1 MPKNQNIRKVLVIGS
16 GPIVIGQAAE
26 FDYAGTQACRSL
38 KEEGITVVL
47 VNSNPATIMTD
58 KEIADMVYIEP
69 LTVPT
74 LKKIRHNRRQSG
86 IRSEAQ
92 RRANVL
98 GAYRVLSPE
107 GVRGK
112 RILLLDDVLTT
123 GATSGECA
131 RMLLTAGAKEVHCAV
146 IAARR

>member
-1 MPKNQNIRKVLVIGS
+1 MGREL
-16 GPIVIGQAAE
+16 
-26 FDYAGTQACRSL
+26 GTA
-38 KEEGITVVL
+38 
-47 VNSNPATIMTD
+47 P
-58 KEIADMVYIEP
+58 
-69 LTVPT
+69 VPT

-98 GAYRVLSPE
+98 GAYRVLRPE
-107 GVRGK
+107 EVRGK